1 MNNPIAV
8 TIAILTYNRAVI
20 LDNLLKSLSSL
31 TYKPLEII
39 VVDNNS
45 QDETEMVVKHR
56 FPRYIYH
63 RMNRNIGA
71 AARNFG
77 IDIANGE
84 IIICLDDDVFGID
97 DNQIKSVIK
106 KFTADSSIGAINFK
120 ITDYFSGNL
129 CNWAHH
135 CVSEDFHDKTFI
147 TYEIT
152 EGAVAFRKS
161 ALNVAGGYPE
171 YFFLSHEGP
180 DLAFRLIDN
189 GYKVIYSGD
198 IVVRHSHSN
207 LGRKTW
213 TNYYYDTRNALW
225 FAIRNLPFGYM
236 LKYLGKSYLSTMIY
250 AVRDGFL
257 KYWLKAIWDGIAGLP
272 LVWRDRKVVKPNT
285 MKAIREID
293 IMRPHLSYLIKQ
305 RLSSKNARL

>member
-1 MNNPIAV
+1 MNNSIAV
-8 TIAILTYNRAVI
+8 TIAILTYNRAEI

-45 QDETEMVVKHR
+45 QDETEMVVKNR
-56 FPRYIYH
+56 YPRYIYL

-71 AARNFG
+71 AARNLG
-77 IDIANGE
+77 ISNANGE

-97 DNQIKSVIK
+97 DNQIKSITKMFV
-106 KFTADSSIGAINFK
+106 TDSSIGAINFK
-120 ITDYFSGNL
+120 ITDFFSGNL

-135 CVSEDFHDKTFI
+135 CASEDFHDKTFI

-161 ALNVAGGYPE
+161 ALNVTGAYAE

-189 GYKVIYSGD
+189 GYRVIYTSD
-198 IVVRHSHSN
+198 IVVQHSHSN
-207 LGRKTW
+207 GGRKAW

-225 FAIRNLPFGYM
+225 FAVRNLPISYM
-236 LKYLGKSYLSTMIY
+236 IGYLGRSFFSTLIY

-257 KYWLKAIWDGIAGLP
+257 KYWLKAVRDAIACLP
-272 LVWRDRKVVKPNT
+272 SVWSERKVVTSGT
-285 MKAIREID
+285 MKIIEEID
-293 IMRPHLSYLIKQ
+293 AMRPPLFYLIMK
-305 RLSSKNARL
+305 RLFSKTSRL